1 MASGHAPAPGSAV
14 RIALDQR
21 SEVGTR
27 AGRILLAEPDLELLG
42 LVDRNP
48 SDEDDRLVRVL
59 DLSTYDVV
67 VTDATDPSEVL
78 AAAAAAGV
86 PAVTWVDRPV
96 GSVPVASDAAV
107 LVGANLGSGIA
118 PSLAAH
124 EAAGAGEG
132 SPIDIVWTE
141 PGRPLRRG
149 HPSRFPDPVGPLWA
163 AARGTSGTVR
173 RFAAPTQGDWA
184 GAVVHV
190 TAAEHPR
197 ERIVAV
203 ADHAAHLEA
212 LALAAG
218 AMVAVGSA
226 FAELRGVVT
235 VDDIADPYLDAVLGL
250 GLEVAE
256 WRSA

>member
-1 MASGHAPAPGSAV
+1 V

-27 AGRILLAEPDLELLG
+27 AGRILLAERTLELLG
-42 LVDRNP
+42 LVDQNP

-59 DLSTYDVV
+59 DLSAYDVL
-67 VTDATDPSEVL
+67 VTDAEDPSDVL
-78 AAAAAAGV
+78 AAAAEAGI
-86 PAVTWVDRPV
+86 PAVTWVDRPAAGV
-96 GSVPVASDAAV
+96 QAAVDAAV
-107 LVGANLGSGIA
+107 LVGANLGSAIA

-163 AARGTSGTVR
+163 AERARSGVVR
-173 RFAAPTQGDWA
+173 RFAAPTQGEWA

-190 TAAEHPR
+190 AATEHPR

-218 AMVAVGSA
+218 ALVAVDPA
-226 FAELRGVVT
+226 FEELRGVIT
-235 VDDIADPYLDAVLGL
+235 VDDVAETFLDVVLGL

-256 WRSA
+256 WRSD